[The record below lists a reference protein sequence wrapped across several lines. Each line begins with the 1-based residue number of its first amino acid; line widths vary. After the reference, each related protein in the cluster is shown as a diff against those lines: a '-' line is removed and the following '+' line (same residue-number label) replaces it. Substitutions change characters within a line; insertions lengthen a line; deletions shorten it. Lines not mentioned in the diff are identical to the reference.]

1 VLAGAGIPF
10 TLVDLDAEAVAYAR
24 EMGHPVVYGD
34 ATRNSVLRHIGAA
47 TAAVIVV
54 TLADPATARRI
65 IALTRGMNA
74 DAAIVVRTRYVAEIE
89 ELVRMGADEVIP
101 DEFETSLELFSR
113 VLGRL
118 HIPRNVISAQ
128 VDVVRAE
135 QYAMLRGLSSSKQ
148 YVESLYE
155 LFTAATTITYLVREG
170 SSAVGRTMRE
180 LALGAE
186 TGAVVLDVVRK
197 GRAFSSIGADFQ
209 IEKGDIL
216 VLLGNHGELAKA
228 RTKLDPRAIEET
240 SV

>member
-1 VLAGAGIPF
+1 
-10 TLVDLDAEAVAYAR
+10 
-24 EMGHPVVYGD
+24 
-34 ATRNSVLRHIGAA
+34 
-47 TAAVIVV
+47 
-54 TLADPATARRI
+54 
-65 IALTRGMNA
+65 
-74 DAAIVVRTRYVAEIE
+74 
-89 ELVRMGADEVIP
+89 
-101 DEFETSLELFSR
+101 
-113 VLGRL
+113 
-118 HIPRNVISAQ
+118 
-128 VDVVRAE
+128 
-135 QYAMLRGLSSSKQ
+135 MLRGLSSSKQ